1 METTIQVITE
11 EVDKTAAEI
20 EELAADYQA
29 KYNQLYSVTE
39 AMTSQ
44 LRGDEIVTFVN
55 QFDSFKDDFTKM
67 HRLMLDYADFLK
79 KAADAYRKVQEDNIE
94 MIHQLRHH

>member
-20 EELAADYQA
+20 EELASDYQA

-44 LRGDEIVTFVN
+44 LRGDEIV
-55 QFDSFKDDFTKM
+55 TKM